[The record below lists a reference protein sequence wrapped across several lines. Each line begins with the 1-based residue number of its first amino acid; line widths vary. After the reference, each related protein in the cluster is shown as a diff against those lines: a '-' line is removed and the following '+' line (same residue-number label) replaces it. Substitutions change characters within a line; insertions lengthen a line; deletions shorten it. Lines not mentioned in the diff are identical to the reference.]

1 MIKQTFTVKTPPTNK
16 GIKKGM
22 TEGEFTFNAVRYDT
36 SDNDK
41 FKQLYEAWR
50 NFSSVGNYFN
60 QRVNTPEG
68 LSEGVVSKD
77 IDGVF
82 RKISSKKNKHGLT
95 KFDCYDSIN
104 NKIVEVKACSIEN
117 DATSWSPKPFF
128 DLFYFVDFSSR
139 NGAYK
144 IYKIDI
150 NSNEIKDTRVSQSE
164 TFEEQIARR
173 VRPRFSVFEKFITP
187 KYKCSGEPVFEGKII

>member
-16 GIKKGM
+16 GIKKGL
-22 TEGEFTFNAVRYDT
+22 TEGEFTFNAVRYET

-41 FKQLYEAWR
+41 FKQLYEAWQ

-77 IDGVF
+77 IDGIF

-104 NKIVEVKACSIEN
+104 NKIVEVKIGDKIEVK
-117 DATSWSPKPFF
+117 SLSEELK
-128 DLFYFVDFSSR
+128 V
-139 NGAYK
+139 YK
-144 IYKIDI
+144 IGVKYVMAKTFIHSYKVPKHLII
-150 NSNEIKDTRVSQSE
+150 RVIK
-164 TFEEQIARR
+164 
-173 VRPRFSVFEKFITP
+173 
-187 KYKCSGEPVFEGKII
+187 